1 MELYAN
7 NALPRKNKAYSS
19 SRLADPGRHFEPP
32 PPPSSAIPRPAIS
45 ELRRATRCEEVTWRC
60 RPRGRAGGVDCAR
73 PAPGVRCPGYEA
85 AQHRLHH
92 DRRVAPVGRMVSS
105 PPPLC
110 RSFLF
115 LFLSPTQQEPLQS
128 SPPPFPCLPRRKT
141 GRAHRRGHERRPE
154 TRPCLSL
161 LSSLERERG
170 GGGWGGNAA
179 QRRSRLGPRLAL
191 YINLT
196 KQRERGIGGFVF
208 TRKVKRVSE
217 RRRKEV
223 RYMDPRKGGKER

>member
-1 MELYAN
+1 MLG
-7 NALPRKNKAYSS
+7 PR
-19 SRLADPGRHFEPP
+19 
-32 PPPSSAIPRPAIS
+32 
-45 ELRRATRCEEVTWRC
+45 
-60 RPRGRAGGVDCAR
+60 RGF
-73 PAPGVRCPGYEA
+73 GVRDMKPHNIVYTMIGGS
-85 AQHRLHH
+85 LLW
-92 DRRVAPVGRMVSS
+92 VGWSAP